1 MSNESAMGGELVGCQ
16 FSVYPL
22 EQADYNAPIR
32 DAIEA
37 AAQAGATIRVQN
49 LSTLMQGD
57 EATVFRALQA
67 AFTAAGGHGVT
78 VMVAT
83 LTTGVPRD
91 ETVREIQETRVERSA
106 GSPSPEG
113 RSE

>member
-1 MSNESAMGGELVGCQ
+1 MSNETAMGGELVGCQ

-22 EQADYNAPIR
+22 EQTDYNAPIR

-37 AAQAGATIRVQN
+37 AAQAGATVRVQN

-57 EATVFRALQA
+57 EATVFRALRA
-67 AFTAAGGHGVT
+67 AFAAAGRHGVT

-83 LTTGVPRD
+83 LTTAVPRD
-91 ETVREIQETRVERSA
+91 ETVREIQETRVEGSA
-106 GSPSPEG
+106 GPASTEGDPE
-113 RSE
+113 